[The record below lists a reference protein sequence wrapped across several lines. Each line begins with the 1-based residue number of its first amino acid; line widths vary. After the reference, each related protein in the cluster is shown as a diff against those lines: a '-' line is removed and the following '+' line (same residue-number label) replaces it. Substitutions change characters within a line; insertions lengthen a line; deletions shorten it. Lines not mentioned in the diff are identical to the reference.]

1 MGGAHSGLSPPAV
14 EEPGPSHGLGMIA
27 IDWGTSSVRAWR
39 LGPEGVAAEARAA
52 PLGIMAV
59 PDGDFAEAFTGLVGD
74 WLAEGEGRALLSGM
88 IGSRQGWREAPY
100 LPCPADPALLAQQLL
115 AVPFDGAEIRIVPG
129 LVGADA
135 SGVPEVMRGEETQL
149 LGLAHAI
156 GGTGTVCL
164 PGTHSKW
171 ATLKEGAIVG
181 STTHMTGE
189 VFAALRSHTILGR
202 LMSGPAGGGPAFADG
217 VLRSGQ
223 PGGLLHHAFGART
236 LVLLDR
242 MASDQAASYLSGL
255 LIGHEVRSATEG
267 LPAGAAVQLVG
278 AAELCTHY
286 GEALALLGFVAHGP
300 EGDWA
305 LAGLRRIGEA
315 IGWL

>member
-1 MGGAHSGLSPPAV
+1 
-14 EEPGPSHGLGMIA
+14 MIA
-27 IDWGTSSVRAWR
+27 IDWGTSSFRAWR
-39 LGPEGVAAEARAA
+39 LGRDGAVLDARSG
-52 PLGIMAV
+52 PGGIMQV
-59 PDGDFAEAFTGLVGD
+59 GEGGFASAFGEHVGD
-74 WLAEGEGRALLSGM
+74 WLAAGETRALLSGM

-100 LPCPADPALLAQQLL
+100 LPCPADLKALAGNLA
-115 AVPFDGAEIRIVPG
+115 AVPHDGAEIRIVPG

-156 GGTGTVCL
+156 GGGGTVCL

-171 ATLKEGAIVG
+171 ALLAEGAV
-181 STTHMTGE
+181 SAFTTHMTGE
-189 VFAALRSHTILGR
+189 VFAAFRSHTILGR
-202 LMSGPAGGGPAFADG
+202 LMTGDAGGCAAFADG

-242 MASDQAASYLSGL
+242 MSSDGAASYLSGL
-255 LIGHEVRSATEG
+255 LIGHEVRSATAD
-267 LPAGAAVQLVG
+267 LPAGATIQLVG
-278 AAELCTHY
+278 TADLCDRY
-286 GEALALLGFVAHGP
+286 AEALGLLGFVPNAP

-305 LAGLRRIGEA
+305 LAGLRRVAEET
-315 IGWL
+315 GWL